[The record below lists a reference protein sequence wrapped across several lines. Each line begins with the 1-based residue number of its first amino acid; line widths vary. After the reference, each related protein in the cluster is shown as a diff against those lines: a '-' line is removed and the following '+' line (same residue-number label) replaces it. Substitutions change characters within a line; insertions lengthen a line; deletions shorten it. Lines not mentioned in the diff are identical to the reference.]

1 MILLIIGLL
10 SGLISGMGIG
20 GGTVLIPALTIFV
33 GMNQHNAQSINLIY
47 FIPTAIAALVIH
59 IRNKRIRKELL
70 WFLIGGGVIG
80 AVIGSFV
87 AISLDAVLLRRL
99 FGFFLFYMGITEFRK
114 SKRKIKVNEE

>member
-1 MILLIIGLL
+1 MILFIIGLL

-20 GGTVLIPALTIFV
+20 GGTVLIPALTLFV
-33 GMNQHNAQSINLIY
+33 GMSQHNAQSINLIY

-87 AISLDAVLLRRL
+87 AVSLDAVFLRRL
-99 FGFFLFYMGITEFRK
+99 FGVFLFYMGIKEIRK
-114 SKRKIKVNEE
+114 NKRKIKVNRE

>member
-1 MILLIIGLL
+1 MILFVIGLL

-33 GMNQHNAQSINLIY
+33 GMSQHSAQSINLIY

-70 WFLIGGGVIG
+70 WFLIGGGVVG
-80 AVIGSFV
+80 SVIGSFV
-87 AISLDAVLLRRL
+87 AISLDAVLLRKL
-99 FGFFLFYMGITEFRK
+99 FGVFLFYMGITEIRK
-114 SKRKIKVNEE
+114 NKRKIKENRE

>member
-1 MILLIIGLL
+1 MILFVIGLL

-33 GMNQHNAQSINLIY
+33 GMSQHSAQSINLIY

-70 WFLIGGGVIG
+70 WFLIGGGVVG
-80 AVIGSFV
+80 SVIGSFV
-87 AISLDAVLLRRL
+87 AISLDAVLLRKL
-99 FGFFLFYMGITEFRK
+99 FGVFLFYMGITEIRK
-114 SKRKIKVNEE
+114 NKKKIKENRE

>member
-1 MILLIIGLL
+1 MILFIIGLL

-20 GGTVLIPALTIFV
+20 GGTVLIPALTLFV
-33 GMNQHNAQSINLIY
+33 GMSQHNAQSINLIY

-87 AISLDAVLLRRL
+87 AISLDAVFLRRL
-99 FGFFLFYMGITEFRK
+99 FGVFLFYMGIKEIRK
-114 SKRKIKVNEE
+114 NKRKIKVNRE

>member
-1 MILLIIGLL
+1 MILFVIGLL

-33 GMNQHNAQSINLIY
+33 GMSQHSAQSINLIY

-70 WFLIGGGVIG
+70 WFLIGGGVVG
-80 AVIGSFV
+80 SVIGSFV
-87 AISLDAVLLRRL
+87 AISLDAVLLRKL
-99 FGFFLFYMGITEFRK
+99 FGVFLFYMGIAEIRK
-114 SKRKIKVNEE
+114 NKRKIKENRE